1 MHWSKVG
8 RVLIAACVAVA
19 CIPDEPGVPSGAEP
33 LELRGFPDEI
43 VAEQVS
49 GFTAPERMVIRDVEN
64 WQEFW
69 DILYA
74 TTTEKPPLPAVDFS
88 QGMVVAATMG
98 SRNTTGY
105 SVHIDAVHAEGE
117 DIWIEVRSR
126 SPSLTCPRTPLQT
139 APVTAVRVD
148 RRSGGVSRIERGET
162 IDCD

>member
-1 MHWSKVG
+1 MRWSRAR
-8 RVLIAACVAVA
+8 RVLIAACVATA

-43 VAEQVS
+43 VAEQLT
-49 GFTAPERMVIRDVEN
+49 GFTTQQRMVIRDVEN

-74 TTTEKPPLPAVDFS
+74 TTSEKPPLPAVDFS
-88 QGMVVAATMG
+88 QEMVVAATMG
-98 SRNTTGY
+98 PHNTSGH
-105 SVHIDAVHAEGE
+105 SIHIDAVHAKGE

-126 SPSLTCPRTPLQT
+126 NPSLTCPRIPLQT
-139 APVTAVRVD
+139 SPATAVRVD

-162 IDCD
+162 VACE